1 MQTPLQARSSLDR
14 LQLLLP
20 EVFTPNA
27 RTGELF
33 LRFELGRN
41 INAAISLERIV
52 ETLRLPTQSITPM
65 PNMPACTLG
74 LMENQGKVFW
84 AVDLAQALGLTQ
96 GATRTREYEII
107 IIEALPLD
115 NSATA
120 AANAANGE
128 TLLLGLAVTKIR
140 STLRLNASDIETSNA
155 GEVPPVLEPYIKGS
169 FQRDDSQTLILSV
182 EALSNAKG
190 LYGD

>member
-1 MQTPLQARSSLDR
+1 MQTPLQTRSSLDR
-14 LQLLLP
+14 LQSLLP
-20 EVFTPNA
+20 EVFTPKS
-27 RTGELF
+27 RTGELY
-33 LRFELGRN
+33 LRFELGN
-41 INAAISLERIV
+41 GVKVAISLDRIV
-52 ETLRLPTQSITPM
+52 ETLRLPAQGITPM

-96 GATRTREYEII
+96 AAARTREYEII

-128 TLLLGLAVTKIR
+128 TLLLGLAVAKIR
-140 STLRLNASDIETSNA
+140 STIR
-155 GEVPPVLEPYIKGS
+155 LEPDEVKASTAQVENALQPYAQGF
-169 FQRDDSQTLILSV
+169 FQRDGDETLILNV
-182 EALSNAKG
+182 EAISNAKG

>member
-1 MQTPLQARSSLDR
+1 MQTPLQARSSQDR
-14 LQLLLP
+14 LQSLLP
-20 EVFTPNA
+20 EVFTPKV

-33 LRFELGRN
+33 LRFQLGN
-41 INAAISLERIV
+41 GINAAISLERIV
-52 ETLRLPTQSITPM
+52 ETLRLPTPSITPM

-96 GATRTREYEII
+96 SAPRTRQYELI

-115 NSATA
+115 NSTTA
-120 AANAANGE
+120 AANSANGE
-128 TLLLGLAVTKIR
+128 TLLLGLAVAKIR
-140 STLRLNASDIETSNA
+140 STLRLDSNEIETSTTGA
-155 GEVPPVLEPYIKGS
+155 VPPVLEPYIQGS
-169 FQRDDSQTLILSV
+169 FQRDNSQTLILSV

>member
-1 MQTPLQARSSLDR
+1 MPTPLQARSSLDR
-14 LQLLLP
+14 LQSLLP
-20 EVFTPNA
+20 EVFTPKA

-33 LRFELGRN
+33 LRFELGN
-41 INAAISLERIV
+41 SVNAAISLERIV
-52 ETLRLPTQSITPM
+52 ETLRLPSQNITPM

-84 AVDLAQALGLTQ
+84 AVDLAHALGLSQ
-96 GATRTREYEII
+96 GAARTREYEII

-115 NSATA
+115 NSTTA
-120 AANAANGE
+120 AANSANGE
-128 TLLLGLAVTKIR
+128 TLLLGLAVAKIR
-140 STLRLNASDIETSNA
+140 STLRLDSNEIETSTT
-155 GEVPPVLEPYIKGS
+155 GDVPPVLEPYLQGS
-169 FQRDDSQTLILSV
+169 FQRDNSQTLILSV

>member
-20 EVFTPNA
+20 EVFTPKS

-33 LRFELGRN
+33 LRFGLSDA
-41 INAAISLERIV
+41 IQAAISLERIV
-52 ETLRLPTQSITPM
+52 ETLRLPTQNITPM

-84 AVDLAQALGLTQ
+84 AVDLARALGLTQ
-96 GATRTREYEII
+96 TAARAREYEII

-115 NSATA
+115 NSSM

-128 TLLLGLAVTKIR
+128 MLLLGLAVEKIQ
-140 STLRLNASDIETSNA
+140 STLRLETHEIQSSTA
-155 GEVPPVLEPYIKGS
+155 VEVPSALKPYVQGS
-169 FQRDDSQTLILSV
+169 FQRGDHATVILSV

>member
-1 MQTPLQARSSLDR
+1 MQTPLQNRSSLDR
-14 LQLLLP
+14 LQSLLP
-20 EVFTPNA
+20 EVFTPKV

-33 LRFELGRN
+33 LRFDLGSG
-41 INAAISLERIV
+41 ISTAISLERIV
-52 ETLRLPTQSITPM
+52 ETLRLPSPSITPM

-96 GATRTREYEII
+96 GAARTREYEII

-128 TLLLGLAVTKIR
+128 RLLLGLAVAKIR
-140 STLRLNASDIETSNA
+140 STLRLDASEIETSLPGDIPTA
-155 GEVPPVLEPYIKGS
+155 LEPYSKGS
-169 FQRDDSQTLILSV
+169 FQRDDRQTLILSV

>member
-1 MQTPLQARSSLDR
+1 MQTPLQERSSLDR
-14 LQLLLP
+14 LQSLLP
-20 EVFTPNA
+20 EVFTPSS

-33 LRFELGRN
+33 LRFQIGQNL
-41 INAAISLERIV
+41 NAAISLERIV
-52 ETLRLPTQSITPM
+52 ETLRLPAQGLTPM

-96 GATRTREYEII
+96 AAARTREYEII
-107 IIEALPLD
+107 IIESLPLD

-120 AANAANGE
+120 SNTNNGE
-128 TLLLGLAVTKIR
+128 TLLLGLAVAKIR
-140 STLRLNASDIETSNA
+140 STLRLQPEEFQASNA
-155 GEVPPVLEPYIKGS
+155 PSMPALQPYVQGC
-169 FQRDDSQTLILSV
+169 FQRDDDETFILSV
-182 EALSNAKG
+182 EALSNTKG

>member
-14 LQLLLP
+14 LQSLLP
-20 EVFTPNA
+20 EVFTPKA

-33 LRFELGRN
+33 LRFDLGRD
-41 INAAISLERIV
+41 INAAMSLERII

-84 AVDLAQALGLTQ
+84 AVDLAQALGLTG
-96 GATRTREYEII
+96 GAPRTREYEII

-115 NSATA
+115 NSTNA

-128 TLLLGLAVTKIR
+128 MLLLGLAVAKIR
-140 STLRLNASDIETSNA
+140 STLRLDSGEIATSLPEA
-155 GEVPPVLEPYIKGS
+155 VPPVLEPYIQGS
-169 FQRDDSQTLILSV
+169 FQRDDNQTLILSV

>member
-14 LQLLLP
+14 LQSLLP
-20 EVFTPNA
+20 EVFTPKS

-33 LRFELGRN
+33 LRFQLGNN

-52 ETLRLPTQSITPM
+52 ETLRIPAQRITPM

-74 LMENQGKVFW
+74 LLENQGKVFW
-84 AVDLAQALGLTQ
+84 AVDLAKALGLNQ

-107 IIEALPLD
+107 IVEALPLD
-115 NSATA
+115 NSTTA
-120 AANAANGE
+120 AANFANGE
-128 TLLLGLAVTKIR
+128 TLLLGLVVAKIR
-140 STLRLNASDIETSNA
+140 STLRLQSDEIEKT
-155 GEVPPVLEPYIKGS
+155 VPLKDLSVLEAYVQGS
-169 FQRDDSQTLILSV
+169 FHRDGDETLILSV

>member
-14 LQLLLP
+14 LQSLLP
-20 EVFTPNA
+20 EVFTPNS

-33 LRFELGRN
+33 LRFQLTNSIE
-41 INAAISLERIV
+41 AAISLERIV
-52 ETLRLPTQSITPM
+52 ETLRLPAQSITPM
-65 PNMPACTLG
+65 PNMPTCTLG

-84 AVDLAQALGLTQ
+84 AVDLAQALGLSQ

-115 NSATA
+115 NSTTATA
-120 AANAANGE
+120 NSTNGE
-128 TLLLGLAVTKIR
+128 TLLLGLAVAKIR
-140 STLRLNASDIETSNA
+140 STLRLQSDEIKAPIANTLSA
-155 GEVPPVLEPYIKGS
+155 LEPYIQGS
-169 FQRDDSQTLILSV
+169 FQQNDDETLILSV